1 MIFVISTEIVLMKA
15 TFILLFTIA
24 SLAVYSQQKAD
35 KSKTPAKKTTNPATH
50 NTGNNKPTE
59 ADMAPRQTVTD
70 RYLNGPA
77 NNTRGVNNNGA
88 KSTDNNSPFVGG
100 IHAANNATNTFD
112 SVQLA
117 NPNTVN
123 DRNATNAVIPGGN
136 DTTFNVNTINASGV
150 TTNSGA
156 VDRSGQSQFGQ
167 TNWGNSR
174 STVGESQWTV
184 PPPITVSFNK
194 EFPAASNA
202 TWTRNNVDTSIY
214 SARYKSGAAW
224 VITNYSNAG
233 QRLDTKTEIALLQ
246 APRPVSVYLAKQPPN
261 FQPVSLYFLQM
272 QGKPD
277 MYEITTRGGKTIYI
291 NNEGMEVNH

>member
-1 MIFVISTEIVLMKA
+1 MIFVISIETVLMKA
-15 TFILLFTIA
+15 TFILLLTITGLVA
-24 SLAVYSQQKAD
+24 YGQQKAD
-35 KSKTPAKKTTNPATH
+35 KSRTSVRKTTLAPN
-50 NTGNNKPTE
+50 NIGNNKPTE

-70 RYLNGPA
+70 RYLNGPT
-77 NNTRGVNNNGA
+77 NNRQLNN
-88 KSTDNNSPFVGG
+88 STNNNSPFVGG
-100 IHAANNATNTFD
+100 IHAADKTTNTFD

-117 NPNTVN
+117 NPNSVSS
-123 DRNATNAVIPGGN
+123 RNATNAVIPGGN

-167 TNWGNSR
+167 TNWGNGR
-174 STVGESQWTV
+174 STIGESQWTV
-184 PPPITVSFNK
+184 PPPITASFNK
-194 EFPAASNA
+194 EFPSASNA

-214 SARYKSGAAW
+214 SARYQSGAAW

-261 FQPVSLYFLQM
+261 FQVVSLYFLQM

-291 NNEGMEVNH
+291 NNEGMEVAN